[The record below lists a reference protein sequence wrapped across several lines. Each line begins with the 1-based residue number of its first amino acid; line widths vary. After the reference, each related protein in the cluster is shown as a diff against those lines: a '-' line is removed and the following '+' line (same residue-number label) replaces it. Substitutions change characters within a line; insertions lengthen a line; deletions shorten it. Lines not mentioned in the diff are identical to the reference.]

1 MGLLYRVNL
10 LTASGGVSACEAA
23 ALACERALALEG
35 LAGRV
40 FGEVRKL
47 VQKASKVNQHN
58 SHCTC
63 QAWWLPGKFVGT
75 NQAVQRVR

>member
-35 LAGRV
+35 LAGQV
-40 FGEVRKL
+40 FGEVRKRP
-47 VQKASKVNQHN
+47 QKSISTTVTAPARHGG
-58 SHCTC
+58 C
-63 QAWWLPGKFVGT
+63 QESLLGLIKLSS
-75 NQAVQRVR
+75 R